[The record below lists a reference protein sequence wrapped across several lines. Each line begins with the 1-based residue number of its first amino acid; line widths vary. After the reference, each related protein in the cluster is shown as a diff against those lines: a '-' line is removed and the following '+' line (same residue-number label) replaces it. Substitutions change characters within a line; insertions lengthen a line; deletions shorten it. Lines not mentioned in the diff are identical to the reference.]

1 MLRVLQ
7 KFNTFIHDPSS
18 HFTENLQVTVVCETF
33 TNLGITKG
41 SHLAAMKDADARWCK
56 GICGD
61 TMCFEAGPGHNTNKL
76 PFASSG
82 PGLKPTRLQ
91 SHCSIQSDDSLKNGS
106 ISIFRRFQLKW
117 QAKAKLKGTSSSEK
131 KHAQAVLFCVCT
143 FQRQNMIILISSS
156 AKGAVVI
163 IWRLRSIQSRTFH
176 DHPWPTTRRQPLLH
190 SGYFCTDR
198 TILPSREPTA
208 KWYM

>member
-1 MLRVLQ
+1 MLAAKYLQ

-41 SHLAAMKDADARWCK
+41 SHLAAMKDADAR
-56 GICGD
+56 GYVEIR
-61 TMCFEAGPGHNTNKL
+61 CFSK
-76 PFASSG
+76 
-82 PGLKPTRLQ
+82 PGLDTTWTSCLLLLLVQVWNQQGFNPIVQFNQTIAWRMEGFPFSGDGKAEVASKSQVEVNIIIRRKA
-91 SHCSIQSDDSLKNGS
+91 CSGS
-106 ISIFRRFQLKW
+106 FILCF
-117 QAKAKLKGTSSSEK
+117 
-131 KHAQAVLFCVCT
+131 T
-143 FQRQNMIILISSS
+143 FQRQNMIILVSSS

-190 SGYFCTDR
+190 LCFRLLLFRQNHSPIPR
-198 TILPSREPTA
+198 TNSQVI
-208 KWYM
+208 